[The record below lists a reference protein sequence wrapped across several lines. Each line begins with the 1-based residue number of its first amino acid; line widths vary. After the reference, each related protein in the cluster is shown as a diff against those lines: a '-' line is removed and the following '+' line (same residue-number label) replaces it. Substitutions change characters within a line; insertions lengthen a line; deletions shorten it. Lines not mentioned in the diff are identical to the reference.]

1 MRITRKQIRK
11 ILKEAMEPM
20 TQDYVLKSLNQPMTF
35 GPNKGMTRADLAM
48 RKVHFKRY
56 NEAASAVM
64 DALMI
69 DDVSPE
75 AEDEL
80 AQVLKN
86 TSNLDQVALAAA
98 DWGNKHF
105 RIARLKSQDN
115 KLEGLSR
122 KRWTKVLI
130 FQTYP
135 IRR

>member
-1 MRITRKQIRK
+1 MQITRKQIRK

-20 TQDYVLKSLNQPMTF
+20 TQDYVLKSLNEPVAF
-35 GPNKGMTRADLAM
+35 GPNKGMTRADIAM
-48 RKVHFKRY
+48 RKIHFRRY

-86 TSNLDQVALAAA
+86 TSNLDQVAQAAA
-98 DWGNKHF
+98 DWGTKHF
-105 RIARLKSQDN
+105 RSHRM
-115 KLEGLSR
+115 
-122 KRWTKVLI
+122 
-130 FQTYP
+130 
-135 IRR
+135 